1 MKRLSLAALAAL
13 LIAGCGTSHTR
24 ATAPVNGPTGPTG
37 ATAATGPIGPTR
49 PPFTCHP
56 KVPAQAGEC
65 IRQQEEYEGKT
76 PAHPQTLRG
85 TLPLS
90 AFGSAGIDISV
101 WQGVPNF
108 LQARAAGLRFVIV
121 QTNDGAHRN
130 SVFFAQVRAI
140 RSVGLPWGF
149 YTFTEA
155 YSGASQ
161 ASIAVSMASG
171 QGATLGGWSDVE
183 VPGSYGHACE
193 YVNYVRAHGYRIAG
207 KYSSPGLVEGG
218 ACAGYDWPA
227 IWGGGRAYPLRGYS
241 QSATVVRQNCGT
253 CRFNGV
259 GGEVDRDEDLG
270 LLALIAP
277 PAPTHAQVVARWHRE
292 LKVHQRIRSE
302 LHVLIERHKCRPG
315 QHATPA
321 SYHTVC
327 AYWLVR
333 GQVQVQ
339 IILAF
344 HRKGIW

>member
-1 MKRLSLAALAAL
+1 MSKRLATVIVAL
-13 LIAGCGTSHTR
+13 LVTPFAAACGTSTR
-24 ATAPVNGPTGPTG
+24 ATAPTGPSG
-37 ATAATGPIGPTR
+37 VTGPA
-49 PPFTCHP
+49 PFVCHP

-65 IRQQEEYEGKT
+65 IRQQEEAEGKT
-76 PAHPQTLRG
+76 PAQPSPTLRG
-85 TLPLS
+85 TLPLG

-161 ASIAVSMASG
+161 AAVAVSMASG

-183 VPGSYGHACE
+183 VPGSYSHACE

-227 IWGGGRAYPLRGYS
+227 KWGGGRAYPLSGYS

-253 CRFNGV
+253 CRLSGV

-270 LLALIAP
+270 LLALVKP
-277 PAPTHAQVVARWHRE
+277 PGPTHAELQAKLYRLYGLRTALRTDLARHNCRSIPLKAKPPSYRKTCLHWLGYGQLVNRE
-292 LKVHQRIRSE
+292 ITA
-302 LHVLIERHKCRPG
+302 LHER
-315 QHATPA
+315 
-321 SYHTVC
+321 
-327 AYWLVR
+327 
-333 GQVQVQ
+333 
-339 IILAF
+339 
-344 HRKGIW
+344 GIY